1 MPSIITVNGVSFEL
15 PNGRTLFN
23 NISFSLNSK
32 MTALVGPNGVGKTCL
47 AKLIVGDFSPTIGTV
62 RKSGA
67 VAFFSQREIAK
78 AITVEDY
85 LAPRYSWSVLGEK
98 LLKGIDRAILCS
110 NLSGGQWMRVRL
122 ASTID
127 DQFLI
132 LDEPTNDLDREAKS
146 ILRNFLGEYQHG
158 VLLISHDRE
167 FLALCDDV
175 LELSN
180 QGLEKYGGGWQSY
193 EDEKERERNQSVNEL
208 DRAKR
213 ERDKT
218 KAERT
223 IQIERQEKRN
233 RQGKKSVEKGGMPKI
248 LIGARK
254 RKAQATTGKVDA
266 STMERANTKVKEA
279 YEAFSEIKIDP
290 IMYADLNGVEIPSQK
305 LVAEA
310 KDYNVFFD
318 RWLYENDL
326 NFSWRGNV
334 RLAIKGANG
343 SGKTTLIKAIL
354 GNSLK
359 TKGELRL
366 GKLATLYLDQ
376 QCSILNETKS
386 VLENVRAVSK
396 MSESEIRN
404 NLAKL
409 LFTGDSVFQEV
420 HSLSGG
426 ERLRTA
432 LACGLLAEEKPE
444 LIILD
449 EPTNNLDLGNIKFLE
464 NLISQ
469 FKGAVIIISH
479 DEIFLKEC
487 GIDAELSL

>member
-1 MPSIITVNGVSFEL
+1 
-15 PNGRTLFN
+15 
-23 NISFSLNSK
+23 
-32 MTALVGPNGVGKTCL
+32 
-47 AKLIVGDFSPTIGTV
+47 
-62 RKSGA
+62 
-67 VAFFSQREIAK
+67 
-78 AITVEDY
+78 
-85 LAPRYSWSVLGEK
+85 
-98 LLKGIDRAILCS
+98 
-110 NLSGGQWMRVRL
+110 
-122 ASTID
+122 
-127 DQFLI
+127 
-132 LDEPTNDLDREAKS
+132 
-146 ILRNFLGEYQHG
+146 
-158 VLLISHDRE
+158 
-167 FLALCDDV
+167 
-175 LELSN
+175 
-180 QGLEKYGGGWQSY
+180 
-193 EDEKERERNQSVNEL
+193 
-208 DRAKR
+208 
-213 ERDKT
+213 
-218 KAERT
+218 
-223 IQIERQEKRN
+223 
-233 RQGKKSVEKGGMPKI
+233 MPKI

-479 DEIFLKEC
+479 DEFFLKEC
-487 GIDAELSL
+487 GIDDELSL